1 MPYSLLAD
9 LVVIIH
15 LLFVLFAVFGGLLVF
30 RWRSIIWVHLPA
42 LLWAILIEF
51 IGWIC
56 PLTPLE
62 NWLRRQAENG
72 AYQGGFVEHYIMPVL
87 YPVDLTQKIQIILGV
102 MILAFNLWVYWLLF
116 RQTRSPA
123 DTSDN

>member
-9 LVVIIH
+9 LVVTIH

-30 RWRSIIWVHLPA
+30 RWRVVIWVHLPV
-42 LLWAILIEF
+42 LLWAVLIEF

-62 NWLRRQAENG
+62 NWLRRQAESG

-87 YPVDLTQKIQIILGV
+87 YPVDLTREIQIILGV

-116 RQTRSPA
+116 RQGRSST
-123 DTSDN
+123 DKSGS